1 MEYFR
6 RFVVMA
12 LSILSSILHKS
23 IRCLDESKGRCGI
36 PGTCILNCHALKNLK
51 KIIDQL
57 ILMISRCSSW
67 AELLLIASFYMN
79 SRNWMQ
85 ETFPYMFGCIM
96 EIFMSEMENN
106 TSEKVISLSEQR
118 RVCDGEVID
127 LKGKRRIYIDG
138 PLHRATSD
146 GQMND
151 VQESVNST
159 ANVVDQHDTEPKY
172 LMTPSLPIEST
183 PVSDT
188 GDNRSILEPI
198 VVSSTAT
205 PVVLDV
211 SDTGENRSILE
222 PIVVSSTATPVVL
235 DEPDPSLRAMDNQAN
250 EPTRQLPAQFDAVSD
265 TGENR
270 SILEP
275 IVVSSTATPVV
286 LDGTEQV
293 PSTDLA
299 IRAVTEN
306 RVTDDLVID
315 AERPDPIV
323 QSLTGATRPSRRG
336 VPPEVNL
343 RSQLNTVDLVDIN
356 QVKTQREESEGS
368 DMSDLNV
375 NLNHDATED
384 DEG

>member
-1 MEYFR
+1 
-6 RFVVMA
+6 
-12 LSILSSILHKS
+12 
-23 IRCLDESKGRCGI
+23 
-36 PGTCILNCHALKNLK
+36 
-51 KIIDQL
+51 
-57 ILMISRCSSW
+57 
-67 AELLLIASFYMN
+67 
-79 SRNWMQ
+79 
-85 ETFPYMFGCIM
+85 M

-235 DEPDPSLRAMDNQAN
+235 D
-250 EPTRQLPAQFDAVSD
+250 
-265 TGENR
+265 
-270 SILEP
+270 
-275 IVVSSTATPVV
+275 
-286 LDGTEQV
+286 GTEQV

>member
-1 MEYFR
+1 
-6 RFVVMA
+6 MA

-51 KIIDQL
+51 KIIDLL

-96 EIFMSEMENN
+96 EIFMSETENN

-159 ANVVDQHDTEPKY
+159 ANVVDQDDENTELKY

-188 GDNRSILEPI
+188 G
-198 VVSSTAT
+198 
-205 PVVLDV
+205 
-211 SDTGENRSILE
+211 ENRS
-222 PIVVSSTATPVVL
+222 
-235 DEPDPSLRAMDNQAN
+235 M
-250 EPTRQLPAQFDAVSD
+250 
-265 TGENR
+265 
-270 SILEP
+270 LEP

-306 RVTDDLVID
+306 RVSDDLVID

-343 RSQLNTVDLVDIN
+343 RSQLNAVDLVDIN
-356 QVKTQREESEGS
+356 QVKTRREESEGS

>member
-1 MEYFR
+1 
-6 RFVVMA
+6 
-12 LSILSSILHKS
+12 
-23 IRCLDESKGRCGI
+23 
-36 PGTCILNCHALKNLK
+36 
-51 KIIDQL
+51 
-57 ILMISRCSSW
+57 
-67 AELLLIASFYMN
+67 
-79 SRNWMQ
+79 
-85 ETFPYMFGCIM
+85 M
-96 EIFMSEMENN
+96 EIFMSETENN

-159 ANVVDQHDTEPKY
+159 ANVVDQDDENTELKY

-188 GDNRSILEPI
+188 GENRSMLEPI

-222 PIVVSSTATPVVL
+222 PIVVSSTC
-235 DEPDPSLRAMDNQAN
+235 
-250 EPTRQLPAQFDAVSD
+250 
-265 TGENR
+265 
-270 SILEP
+270 
-275 IVVSSTATPVV
+275 TATPVV

-306 RVTDDLVID
+306 RVSDDLVID

-343 RSQLNTVDLVDIN
+343 RSQLNAVDLVDIN
-356 QVKTQREESEGS
+356 QVKTRREESEGS